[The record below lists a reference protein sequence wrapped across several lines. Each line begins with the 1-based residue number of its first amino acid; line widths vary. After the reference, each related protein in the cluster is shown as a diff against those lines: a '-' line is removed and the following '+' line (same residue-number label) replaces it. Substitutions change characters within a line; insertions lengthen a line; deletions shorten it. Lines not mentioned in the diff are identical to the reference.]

1 MMDNELVGDL
11 LSIGFELIQIKLAL
25 EDGQWLKTAQISQA
39 EAEEA
44 HAVVVALIKEREKE
58 IRKRMH

>member
-1 MMDNELVGDL
+1 MSNELVNDMLGL
-11 LSIGFELIQIKLAL
+11 GFELIQVKLAL
-25 EDGQWLKTAQISQA
+25 EDGHWLKMAQISQA

>member
-1 MMDNELVGDL
+1 MNELVKDMLGL
-11 LSIGFELIQIKLAL
+11 GFELIQIKLAL
-25 EDGQWLKTAQISQA
+25 EDGHWLKMAQISQA

-44 HAVVVALIKEREKE
+44 HAVVVELIKEREKE

>member
-1 MMDNELVGDL
+1 MSNELVDDMLGL
-11 LSIGFELIQIKLAL
+11 GFELIQIKLAL
-25 EDGQWLKTAQISQA
+25 EDGHWLEMAQISQA

-44 HAVVVALIKEREKE
+44 HAVVVELIKEREKE

>member
-1 MMDNELVGDL
+1 MNELVADMMGL
-11 LSIGFELIQIKLAL
+11 GFELIQIKLAL
-25 EDGQWLKTAQISQA
+25 EDGHWLEMAQISKA

-44 HAVVVALIKEREKE
+44 HAVVVELIKEREKE

>member
-1 MMDNELVGDL
+1 MSNELVDDMRGL
-11 LSIGFELIQIKLAL
+11 GFELIQIKLAL
-25 EDGQWLKTAQISQA
+25 EDGHWLEMAQISQA

-44 HAVVVALIKEREKE
+44 HAVVVELIKEREKE

>member
-1 MMDNELVGDL
+1 MSNELVADMMGL
-11 LSIGFELIQIKLAL
+11 GFELIQIKLAL
-25 EDGQWLKTAQISQA
+25 EDGHWLKMAQISQA

-44 HAVVVALIKEREKE
+44 HAVVMELIKEREKE

>member
-1 MMDNELVGDL
+1 MNELVADMMGL
-11 LSIGFELIQIKLAL
+11 GFELIQIKLAL
-25 EDGQWLKTAQISQA
+25 EDGHWLKMAQISQA

-44 HAVVVALIKEREKE
+44 HAVVVELIKEREKE